1 MFFSIA
7 RFLRTAYMALRA
19 IVGIVTIG
27 GTVVRWSKYAQG
39 SRR

>member
-19 IVGIVTIG
+19 IVGIIAVG
-27 GTVVRWSKYAQG
+27 RMAHNWA
-39 SRR
+39 RR